1 MPVFHYFG
9 ADALSLREA
18 CDRLRR
24 DHDGDGALANNTLV
38 LEGPRTTPEEV
49 AAAAMTVPFMADY
62 RLVRVD
68 DLCRPYNPPR
78 GAAAARRRRER
89 LPDEW
94 AALPEMLG
102 SLPPS
107 TVLVFVDGE
116 VGGGNPM
123 KQVLGQVA
131 KVEEFKPARGGKL
144 VGWVN
149 KRARDRSVNL
159 SPRAARALIDWVGE
173 DQGALASEI
182 DKLRLY
188 AGGAAV
194 DEEAIR
200 RVCPRN
206 FDAEIW
212 DLTDAVGEGR
222 PEAALRALETL
233 RADGRP
239 SAALLGALANQ
250 MRRII
255 VAREI
260 IDGGG
265 DAAAVKQHFRIG
277 HPYPAQKLTEQA
289 RRFPPA
295 RAAAAPRRIRD
306 CDAAVQRF
314 RRDLPGGLSDE
325 VALELLVVDLA
336 GG

>member
-18 CDRLRR
+18 CDALRR

-38 LEGPRTTPEEV
+38 LDGPRTTPDEV
-49 AAAAMTVPFMADY
+49 VAAAMTVPFMADH

-68 DLCRPYNPPR
+68 DLCRPYNLPR
-78 GAAAARRRRER
+78 GGGAARRRRQRPSEA
-89 LPDEW
+89 W
-94 AALPEMLG
+94 AALPDMLG
-102 SLPPS
+102 GLPPS

-116 VGGGNPM
+116 VDGGNPM
-123 KQVLGQVA
+123 KELLAATATA
-131 KVEEFKPARGGKL
+131 KEFRPARGREL
-144 VGWVN
+144 AGWVN
-149 KRARDRSVNL
+149 KRARDRGVSL

-188 AGGAAV
+188 AGDHTV

-200 RVCPRN
+200 LICPRN

-265 DAAAVKQHFRIG
+265 DADAVRQHFRMR
-277 HPYPAQKLTEQA
+277 HPFPAQKLTEQA

-295 RAAAAPRRIRD
+295 RAAAAPRLIRD

-314 RRDLPGGLSDE
+314 RRDLAGGLSDE